1 MLYAPWALP
10 RRVAFA
16 KAKWLWMAILVLI
29 SRDAHQNGLEAKPTL
44 RGKPK
49 ASATGVCF
57 LGYFFCTSKRSNS
70 LSESEIKL
78 SKPGSNSV
86 NSTRY
91 MHCHAVTENRSL
103 RFQYFHHPWRLH
115 GNEKIDTVRTWSSER
130 HCIQNDYWSSTNCTI
145 NRFLCGAPQQA
156 GWFTVFLFWLWK
168 FFSDLTEWAWT
179 IYYFL
184 QTPQTFY

>member
-1 MLYAPWALP
+1 
-10 RRVAFA
+10 
-16 KAKWLWMAILVLI
+16 MAILVLI

-91 MHCHAVTENRSL
+91 MHCHAVTENRSQ

-115 GNEKIDTVRTWSSER
+115 GNENDQDKTECVITLITVGYAALTHPTTATESVATSNA
-130 HCIQNDYWSSTNCTI
+130 HCIKHNTI
-145 NRFLCGAPQQA
+145 NPYSASP
-156 GWFTVFLFWLWK
+156 V
-168 FFSDLTEWAWT
+168 
-179 IYYFL
+179 
-184 QTPQTFY
+184 PPH